1 MNEVLHDTLVHTLR
15 RAAKVINYFSA
26 VCCTSVT
33 TPSCHTFSRARGI
46 FIFVRNFS
54 RGIFAMGFGLGPKAD
69 APLISSRETKWQA
82 VKTSTTLDSDSRRKI
97 PREKFHTKINTPR
110 ARENVRQLGVVTR
123 FLRSQ
128 EYSTKFSTMV

>member
-1 MNEVLHDTLVHTLR
+1 M
-15 RAAKVINYFSA
+15 K
-26 VCCTSVT
+26 
-33 TPSCHTFSRARGI
+33 TPLLI
-46 FIFVRNFS
+46 
-54 RGIFAMGFGLGPKAD
+54 IFAERASLYMRKYGKNIQKWIFHRKLKVAT
-69 APLISSRETKWQA
+69 SEKTKWQA